1 MIVSIFMSLLAPEV
15 VEFNVGPDQRT
26 AHVVRAEA
34 KSAPLVIVYHGHGGT
49 AEAARKSFAIEKHWP
64 EAMVIYPQGLP
75 TATQRDPEGKRN
87 GWNART
93 PADNRDVAFFDTL
106 LDWATKHG
114 ADPKRVFV
122 TGHSNGGGFT
132 YLLGTQRGD
141 KLRAVAPSSAG
152 PSQRA
157 KEFPSIP
164 VMHLMG
170 EKDVIVP
177 LANQERMVAALRERF
192 GYVETEGT
200 AKGMITAYERE
211 GAPNLHVFRHPGGHS
226 LPVSAYP
233 AIVEFFKRFSR
244 E

>member
-1 MIVSIFMSLLAPEV
+1 MSLLAPEV
-15 VEFNVGPDQRT
+15 VEFKVGPDQRM
-26 AHVVRAEA
+26 AHVVRAQA

-87 GWNART
+87 GWNARV
-93 PADNRDVAFFDTL
+93 PSDNRDVAFFDVL
-106 LDWATKHG
+106 LDWATKNG

-132 YLLGTQRGD
+132 YLLATQRGE
-141 KLRAVAPSSAG
+141 KIRAVAPSSAG

-157 KEFPSIP
+157 KEFPMIP

-177 LANQERMVAALRERF
+177 LANQEKMVAALRQRF
-192 GYVETEGT
+192 DYVETEG
-200 AKGMITAYERE
+200 ITEGLITRYERG
-211 GAPNLHVFRHPGGHS
+211 GAPALHVFRHAGGHS
-226 LPVSAYP
+226 LPAAAYP
-233 AIVEFFKRFSR
+233 AIVGFFKRLP
-244 E
+244 